1 MPLRT
6 RHCHPPLA
14 NKEHQRDR
22 QDRGHDRHPQQRRD
36 LMVEQL
42 VSGQTEKR
50 PDDGTERVH
59 RPVKSEDAAA
69 GGIIDVGD
77 QQRVAWR
84 TANSLA
90 EPVDNAAR
98 QHPRP
103 GRGRGHH
110 DLAQCRHA
118 VAGGDQRPARE
129 PVPERSRGQL
139 GQRGRT
145 FRGAFHSTDYGCG
158 RTEHR
163 CQIDRQQRVEKLACG
178 VLEKRDCRKHP
189 DIAGKP
195 AGHGPTMPRP
205 SPGVFVGE
213 RLKPLR
219 LTPGESRANQ
229 ADDQPLQRR
238 SGEGFPRGAG

>member
-1 MPLRT
+1 MAAPRT
-6 RHCHPPLA
+6 DLLDLFHPAVAEWFTSAFPSPTP
-14 NKEHQRDR
+14 
-22 QDRGHDRHPQQRRD
+22 PQTQ
-36 LMVEQL
+36 
-42 VSGQTEKR
+42 GW
-50 PDDGTERVH
+50 P
-59 RPVKSEDAAA
+59 AIA
-69 GGIIDVGD
+69 GGESTLILAPTGSGKTL
-77 QQRVAWR
+77 
-84 TANSLA
+84 TAFLWCINWLMF
-90 EPVDNAAR
+90 
-98 QHPRP
+98 
-103 GRGRGHH
+103 
-110 DLAQCRHA
+110 
-118 VAGGDQRPARE
+118 E

-145 FRGAFHSTDYGCG
+145 FRGAFQSTDYGCG

-219 LTPGESRANQ
+219 LTPGESRTNQ